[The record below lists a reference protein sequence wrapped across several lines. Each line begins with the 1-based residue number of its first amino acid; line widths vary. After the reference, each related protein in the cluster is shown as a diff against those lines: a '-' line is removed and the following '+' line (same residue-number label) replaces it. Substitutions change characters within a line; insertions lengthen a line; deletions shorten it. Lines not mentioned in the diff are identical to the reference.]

1 MRALFY
7 KQFKLVCH
15 PMTLIFPLF
24 GVMLLIPSYPYTVA
38 FFYVTLGVFFMM
50 QNGREQRDMDYSAL
64 LPIRKRDTV
73 KVTILFT
80 VMVELFS
87 LLFAIPFA
95 ILSAGHNHLGTNAAG
110 IDANIALFA
119 MAFVLFAVFNLVFF
133 TAFYR
138 TGYKVGTAFI
148 KAGAAMFFVVV
159 GDVILPHVPGLEWL
173 DGDYSTRQLIFLLCG
188 AVIFAAAAVCTYRI
202 SARRYEKVDL

>member
-1 MRALFY
+1 MKALFY

-38 FFYVTLGVFFMM
+38 FFYVTLGIFFMM
-50 QNGREQRDMDYSAL
+50 QNGREQRDADFSAL

-80 VMVELFS
+80 VLVELFS

-95 ILSAGHNHLGTNAAG
+95 VISAKHNYLGTNAAG
-110 IDANIALFA
+110 IDANIAVFG
-119 MAFVLFAVFNLVFF
+119 MAFLLFAVFNYLFYVN
-133 TAFYR
+133 FYR
-138 TGYKVGTAFI
+138 TGYKVGEAFI
-148 KAGAAMFFVVV
+148 KASIGMFFVV
-159 GDVILPHVPGLEWL
+159 GCDVVLPHVPGFEWL
-173 DGDYSTRQLIFLLCG
+173 DGNDSTRQMVFLLCSAAIFGLVTVG
-188 AVIFAAAAVCTYRI
+188 AYYLSVK
-202 SARRYEKVDL
+202 RYEKVDL

>member
-80 VMVELFS
+80 VFVELFS
-87 LLFAIPFA
+87 LLFAVPFA
-95 ILSAGHNHLGTNAAG
+95 VISAKHNSLGTNAAG
-110 IDANIALFA
+110 IDANIALFG

-188 AVIFAAAAVCTYRI
+188 AVIFGAVTFCTYRI
-202 SARRYEKVDL
+202 SARRYEKVDG

>member
-1 MRALFY
+1 MKALFY

-15 PMTLIFPLF
+15 PMTLIFPLL

-38 FFYVTLGVFFMM
+38 FFYVTLGIFFMM
-50 QNGREQRDMDYSAL
+50 QNGREQRDMDFSAL

-73 KVTILFT
+73 KVVILFS

-87 LLFAIPFA
+87 MLFAIPFA
-95 ILSAGHNHLGTNAAG
+95 VISAKHNSLGTNAAG
-110 IDANIALFA
+110 IDANLALFG
-119 MAFVLFAVFNLVFF
+119 MAFLLFAVFNLVFF

-148 KAGAAMFFVVV
+148 KAGIALFFVVV
-159 GDVILPHVPGLEWL
+159 GDVILPHVPGLTWL
-173 DGDYSTRQLIFLLCG
+173 DEAHDTRQMLFLLCG
-188 AVIFAAAAVCTYRI
+188 VVIFAVATICAYQI
-202 SARRYEKVDL
+202 SAQRYEKVDG

>member
-1 MRALFY
+1 MKALFY

-15 PMTLIFPLF
+15 PMTLLFPLF

-50 QNGREQRDMDYSAL
+50 QNGREQRDADFSAL

-80 VMVELFS
+80 VLVELFS
-87 LLFAIPFA
+87 MAFAVPFA
-95 ILSAGHNHLGTNAAG
+95 VLSAKYNHLGTNAAG
-110 IDANIALFA
+110 IDANSALFG
-119 MAFVLFAVFNLVFF
+119 MAFLLFAVFNLVFF
-133 TAFYR
+133 AAFYR

-148 KAGAAMFFVVV
+148 KAGIAMFFVVA
-159 GDVILPHVPGLEWL
+159 GDVVLPHVPGLGWL
-173 DGDYSTRQLIFLLCG
+173 DAAHDSRQVLFLLGGG
-188 AVIFAAAAVCTYRI
+188 AIFALATVGAYRI
-202 SARRYEKVDL
+202 SASRYEKVDG

>member
-15 PMTLIFPLF
+15 PMTLLFPLF

-38 FFYVTLGVFFMM
+38 FFYVTLGIFFMM
-50 QNGREQRDMDYSAL
+50 LNGREQRDMDFSAL

-80 VMVELFS
+80 VLVELFS
-87 LLFAIPFA
+87 MLFAIPFA
-95 ILSAGHNHLGTNAAG
+95 LISARHNHLGTNAAG
-110 IDANIALFA
+110 IDANIALFG
-119 MAFVLFAVFNLVFF
+119 MAFLLFAVFNFVFF

-148 KAGAAMFFVVV
+148 KAGIAMFFVVL
-159 GDVILPHVPGLEWL
+159 GDVILPHVPGLAWL
-173 DGDYSTRQLIFLLCG
+173 DGGEVGKQLSFLLVC
-188 AVIFAAAAVCTYRI
+188 AVIYGVSAVLTYQV
-202 SARRYEKVDL
+202 SAKRYEKVDL

>member
-15 PMTLIFPLF
+15 PMTLLFPLF

-38 FFYVTLGVFFMM
+38 FFYVTLGIFFMM
-50 QNGREQRDMDYSAL
+50 LNGREQRDMDFSAL

-80 VMVELFS
+80 VLVELFS
-87 LLFAIPFA
+87 MLFAIPFA
-95 ILSAGHNHLGTNAAG
+95 LISARHNHLGTNAAG
-110 IDANIALFA
+110 IDANIALFG
-119 MAFVLFAVFNLVFF
+119 MAFLLFAVFNFVFF

-148 KAGAAMFFVVV
+148 KAGIAMFFVVLC
-159 GDVILPHVPGLEWL
+159 DVILPHVPGLAWL
-173 DGDYSTRQLIFLLCG
+173 DEAYGTGQLLFLLSG
-188 AVIFAAAAVCTYRI
+188 AVVFAAATVGAYRI
-202 SARRYEKVDL
+202 SAKRYEKVDG

>member
-15 PMTLIFPLF
+15 PMTLLFPLF

-38 FFYVTLGVFFMM
+38 FFYVTLGIFFMM
-50 QNGREQRDMDYSAL
+50 LNGREQRDMDFSAL

-80 VMVELFS
+80 VLTELFS
-87 LLFAIPFA
+87 LLFAVPFA
-95 ILSAGHNHLGTNAAG
+95 VISTGHNHLGTNAAG
-110 IDANIALFA
+110 IDANIALFG
-119 MAFVLFAVFNLVFF
+119 MAFLLFAVFNFVFF

-148 KAGAAMFFVVV
+148 KAGIAMFFVVLC
-159 GDVILPHVPGLEWL
+159 DVILPHVPGLAWL
-173 DGDYSTRQLIFLLCG
+173 DGGEVGKQLPLLLVCG
-188 AVIFAAAAVCTYRI
+188 AIYGVSTVLTYRT
-202 SARRYEKVDL
+202 AAKRYEKVDL

>member
-15 PMTLIFPLF
+15 PMTLLFPLF

-38 FFYVTLGVFFMM
+38 FFYVTLGIFFMM
-50 QNGREQRDMDYSAL
+50 LNGREQRDMDFSAL

-80 VMVELFS
+80 VLVELFS
-87 LLFAIPFA
+87 MLFAIPFA
-95 ILSAGHNHLGTNAAG
+95 LISARHNHLGTNAAG
-110 IDANIALFA
+110 IDANIALFG
-119 MAFVLFAVFNLVFF
+119 MAFLLFAAFNFVFF

-148 KAGAAMFFVVV
+148 KAGIAMFFVVL
-159 GDVILPHVPGLEWL
+159 GDVVLPHVPGLAWL
-173 DGDYSTRQLIFLLCG
+173 DGGEVGKQLPFLLVCG
-188 AVIFAAAAVCTYRI
+188 AIYGVSTVLTYRI
-202 SARRYEKVDL
+202 AAKRYEKVDL